1 MRIYLSGELRRHFL
15 ACALITRKIMRS
27 KNVQSVLTVL
37 TLLNKS
43 KIYKENL
50 YIVGKWSLY

>member
-1 MRIYLSGELRRHFL
+1 MREL
-15 ACALITRKIMRS
+15 ISRKIMRS

-50 YIVGKWSLY
+50 YVVGKWSLY

>member
-1 MRIYLSGELRRHFL
+1 MREL
-15 ACALITRKIMRS
+15 ISRKIMRS
-27 KNVQSVLTVL
+27 KNVQSELTVL

-50 YIVGKWSLY
+50 DIVGKWSLY